1 MAKIWKNRAS
11 LSSHNISQNLH
22 RYFTLYGISCWWA
35 TCSWVGATLSSF
47 MPFINSFTRATSLHT
62 RIGFLVAT
70 YLPFFE
76 NRSFDFEFWNVN
88 ADKKMLRNVQF
99 EVHRNFITSWK
110 LVLQYS
116 IFKKV
121 IGLLMF
127 WIYKAV
133 RLNEALKIINSRK
146 ACVCP
151 KFHFQLVTNLPQ
163 IY

>member
-1 MAKIWKNRAS
+1 MSHQHHISKMGHFKCTILFTICTIS
-11 LSSHNISQNLH
+11 FLSYYDIGCTMFTHVQH
-22 RYFTLYGISCWWA
+22 RYIRELGFSWPRISPSLKIDPSISNFGI
-35 TCSWVGATLSSF
+35 
-47 MPFINSFTRATSLHT
+47 
-62 RIGFLVAT
+62 
-70 YLPFFE
+70 
-76 NRSFDFEFWNVN
+76 VN

-133 RLNEALKIINSRK
+133 RLNKALKIINSRK

-163 IY
+163 II

>member
-1 MAKIWKNRAS
+1 MLYSLKRVQISNYTTQIVDQILHWNRNPVI
-11 LSSHNISQNLH
+11 H
-22 RYFTLYGISCWWA
+22 
-35 TCSWVGATLSSF
+35 ATL
-47 MPFINSFTRATSLHT
+47 LHT

-151 KFHFQLVTNLPQ
+151 KFHFQPVTNLPQ
-163 IY
+163 IITIQVLLMQSCMQS